1 MRKLFAT
8 SIVTALI
15 GTGFVLSTAPAQA
28 QSISP
33 GRAVVRLDAAH
44 LTLKQQSKHTYRVV
58 LKNGTSGQWMG
69 DRTVKSGKKKTLVRD
84 LTAKKLVNSWSDLK
98 YSDKGVG
105 GTLMWESGTGQT
117 SAAVAFKKP
126 KLTDKGVSWKMTSI
140 AELPTHLSG
149 AKLSLRRAPSSSE
162 GLRSTLYTYTIA
174 DALTVSFD
182 VISASEVK
190 ARIYNAGNNNTCW
203 GTTDITGIDNVAVSV
218 KSNTCDTIPYENA
231 MTSYGVNVG
240 FPTGCS
246 SPYPH
251 TGSAAFDLNVTPAG
265 QDQYEYVQAVTLSC

>member
-1 MRKLFAT
+1 MRKLLVT

-15 GTGFVLSTAPAQA
+15 GTGLVLSTAPAQA

-33 GRAVVRLDAAH
+33 GRAVVRLDAKH
-44 LTLKQQSKHTYRVV
+44 MKVKQLSKHSYQVV
-58 LKNGTSGQWMG
+58 LSNGTTGQWMG
-69 DRTVKSGKKKTLVRD
+69 ERTVKNGKKRTVVRD
-84 LTAKKLVNSWSDLK
+84 LTAKKLVNSWSNLK
-98 YSDKGVG
+98 YSDKGVD
-105 GTLMWESGTGQT
+105 GTLMWNSGTGQ
-117 SAAVAFKKP
+117 SAAAVEFKKP
-126 KLTDKGVSWKMTSI
+126 KLTDKGVSWKFTSI

-149 AKLSLRRAPSSSE
+149 VKLSLRRAPSSSE

-218 KSNTCDTIPYENA
+218 KSNTCDNIPYENA
-231 MTSYGVNVG
+231 MNSYGVNVG

-246 SPYPH
+246 TPYPH
-251 TGSAAFDLNVTPAG
+251 TGSAAFDLNVTPPG
-265 QDQYEYVQAVTLSC
+265 QDQYEYVQAVTLTC